1 MCVGKLQ
8 LVWWVLANNNI
19 MLYATK
25 NTCSCSSVI
34 VHLRPALFGS
44 SLLSDSVVDKLLNAN
59 VALVVSFCHKVAG
72 YC

>member
-1 MCVGKLQ
+1 MCLGKLQ

-25 NTCSCSSVI
+25 NTCSCSIVI
-34 VHLRPALFGS
+34 LHLPPALFGS
-44 SLLSDSVVDKLLNAN
+44 SLLNDSVSDKLLNAS

-72 YC
+72 HC